1 MSETAEKKK
10 MNLLPFH
17 VIVTLLLMFGFGHLP
32 CFGPVTPLGMQ
43 LLGIFLGLVYAW
55 TATSLLWPS
64 LLGIAAISL
73 WGIMPMTEF
82 AKVSFGNST
91 VVFIFFI
98 FIIVEA
104 IQEAGLVAWLG
115 NWFMSRK
122 IIFGRPWLLTFMI
135 LFGAYVAGTLV
146 NEFAAI
152 LIFWSIYYTIAQ
164 RFGFKPFDKYS
175 TLMILGIMI
184 CGGTAATSTLPFKV
198 GPLIWLSAYT
208 QFTGEAVDF
217 ARYIMFCA
225 AAFYSY
231 SCCIY
236 LDYAVCFPS

>member
-98 FIIVEA
+98 FIWSYVKKKYK
-104 IQEAGLVAWLG
+104 LNVT
-115 NWFMSRK
+115 NFH
-122 IIFGRPWLLTFMI
+122 I
-135 LFGAYVAGTLV
+135 LRASF
-146 NEFAAI
+146 N
-152 LIFWSIYYTIAQ
+152 S
-164 RFGFKPFDKYS
+164 PFS
-175 TLMILGIMI
+175 THL
-184 CGGTAATSTLPFKV
+184 LPF
-198 GPLIWLSAYT
+198 
-208 QFTGEAVDF
+208 F
-217 ARYIMFCA
+217 
-225 AAFYSY
+225 
-231 SCCIY
+231 
-236 LDYAVCFPS
+236 